1 MAKVINENIVRDFV
15 KALKAERKKPS
26 AYDTMAKVVR
36 VEGDTAWVHI
46 AGGVDET
53 PVKMTVDAKKGDD
66 VQIRIG
72 GGKAWITGNATAP
85 PTDDAT
91 ANVAN
96 KRAGKADKKA
106 GVAKQ
111 TAEEAQE
118 TADVADGKATE
129 AKETAEAILIFDT
142 DYEIRNGTAYF
153 TAYVYQGGVDIKTQ
167 FESTQFTW
175 YLKNEDSATDQQL
188 PLDDPTSGYTTY
200 VDLADCGYGSEVIAY
215 FNINDESEILTADYS
230 DLTNSDSET
239 FTVRAVGDSVRVRDL
254 SVSTTIYDAEKL
266 MVVGNE
272 SEHLVTFGTLQDYLN
287 ANLDKQV
294 LFNTTA
300 GWNAQPTLQSQVNT
314 IYVYTDYRTVNN
326 QNVAGIKVGDGNA
339 YLIDIPFTDAIAT
352 AHISDSTRHITQAE
366 RDAWN
371 SKVRAY
377 YAGSEQLVLTN
388 L

>member
-188 PLDDPTSGYTTY
+188 PLDNPTSGYTTY

-215 FNINDESEILTADYS
+215 FNINDESELLTADYS

-272 SEHLVTFGTLQDYLN
+272 NEHLVTFDTLQDYLN

-371 SKVRAY
+371 AKVRAY

>member
-15 KALKAERKKPS
+15 KAFKAERKKPS

-175 YLKNEDSATDQQL
+175 YLKNEGSATDHQL
-188 PLDDPTSGYTTY
+188 PLSNPSSGYTTY
-200 VDLADCGYGSEVIAY
+200 VDLADCGYGSEVVAY
-215 FNINDESEILTADYS
+215 FNISDESELLAQNGNA
-230 DLTNSDSET
+230 LTNVENST
-239 FTVRAVGDSVRVRDL
+239 YTVRASGDSVRVRDL
-254 SVSTTIYDAEKL
+254 SVTTTIYDNEKV

-272 SEHLVTFGTLQDYLN
+272 NEHLVTFATLQDYLN

-294 LFNTTA
+294 LFDTTA
-300 GWNAQPTLQSQVNT
+300 NWDAQATLQSQANT
-314 IYVYTDYRTVNN
+314 LYVYTDYQTVNN

-339 YLIDIPFTDAIAT
+339 YLIDLPFTDTVAMN
-352 AHISDSTRHITQAE
+352 HISDTTRHITQAE
-366 RDAWN
+366 REFWN
-371 SKVRAY
+371 NKVSAY
-377 YAGSEQLVLTN
+377 YAGEEQLILTTA
-388 L
+388 

>member
-96 KRAGKADKKA
+96 KRAVKADKKA

-215 FNINDESEILTADYS
+215 FNINDESELLTADYS
-230 DLTNSDSET
+230 DLANSDNET

-254 SVSTTIYDAEKL
+254 TVSTTIYDAEKL

-272 SEHLVTFGTLQDYLN
+272 NEHLVTFDTLQDYLN

-294 LFNTTA
+294 LFNTAA

-352 AHISDSTRHITQAE
+352 AHIADTTRHITQAE
-366 RDAWN
+366 REFWN
-371 SKVRAY
+371 NKVSAY
-377 YAGSEQLVLTN
+377 YAGTEQLILTTA
-388 L
+388 

>member
-272 SEHLVTFGTLQDYLN
+272 SEHLVTFDTLQDYLN

-339 YLIDIPFTDAIAT
+339 YLIDLPFTDTVAMN
-352 AHISDSTRHITQAE
+352 HISDTTRHITQAE
-366 RDAWN
+366 REFWN
-371 SKVRAY
+371 NKVSAY
-377 YAGSEQLVLTN
+377 YAGEEQLILTTA
-388 L
+388 